1 MGRAEDRK
9 KRKHIKSKLTDEQ
22 YKNMMNA
29 VNREYIREEVERQ
42 CIWFKAVFTE
52 CIIESFEKNKIGK
65 NKAMKI
71 VEDVDLI
78 IKRRMSNGE

>member
-22 YKNMMNA
+22 FKNMMNS
-29 VNREYIREEVERQ
+29 VNREYIRDEVERQ
-42 CIWFKAVFTE
+42 CTWYKKVFTE

-71 VEDVDLI
+71 IEDVDLI